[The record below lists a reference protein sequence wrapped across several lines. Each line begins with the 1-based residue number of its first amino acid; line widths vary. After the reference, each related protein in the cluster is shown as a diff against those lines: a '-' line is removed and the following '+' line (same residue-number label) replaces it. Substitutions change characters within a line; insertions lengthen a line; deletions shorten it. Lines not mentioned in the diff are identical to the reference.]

1 MGYIVKG
8 TLKKKIGKY
17 ICQVNFTIVGLTDS
31 TKEEFNKMKAQEG
44 NKMDESKTT
53 FADVEEMI
61 QEMERTKENYAEMEK
76 GYKEMAKG
84 FKEMREGYEA
94 MRRFLA

>member
-1 MGYIVKG
+1 
-8 TLKKKIGKY
+8 
-17 ICQVNFTIVGLTDS
+17 
-31 TKEEFNKMKAQEG
+31 
-44 NKMDESKTT
+44 MDESKIT

-61 QEMERTKENYAEMEK
+61 HEMERTKESYAEMEK
-76 GYKEMAKG
+76 GYKEMAES

>member
-1 MGYIVKG
+1 
-8 TLKKKIGKY
+8 
-17 ICQVNFTIVGLTDS
+17 
-31 TKEEFNKMKAQEG
+31 
-44 NKMDESKTT
+44 MDESKIT
-53 FADVEEMI
+53 FADVEDLI

-76 GYKEMAKG
+76 GYKEMAEG